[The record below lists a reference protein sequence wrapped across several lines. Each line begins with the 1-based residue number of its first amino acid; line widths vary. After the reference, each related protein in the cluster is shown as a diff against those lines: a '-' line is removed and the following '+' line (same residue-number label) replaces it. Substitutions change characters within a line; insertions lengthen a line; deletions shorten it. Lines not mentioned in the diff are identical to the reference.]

1 MAAGSDPTGGDKQQQ
16 KAIAVCEVA
25 DLSAGLKNL
34 VIIGTENTTWAPKK
48 VAFWKGNPSKVSG
61 KSIRNLGW
69 SRRMSLH
76 QIRSPNAKALSPQQ
90 TDGNNMMFV

>member
-48 VAFWKGNPSKVSG
+48 VAFGREIPQKFQGNP
-61 KSIRNLGW
+61 
-69 SRRMSLH
+69 
-76 QIRSPNAKALSPQQ
+76 
-90 TDGNNMMFV
+90 